1 MKNSKKKL
9 FRISTAA
16 ISLNLLL
23 EGQLKYFND
32 KYDVTAIANGDEDL
46 YEIASREQVKT
57 KAIKIERKIS
67 VFKDFAS
74 LWMLFWYFYRE
85 KPEIVH
91 SISPKAGLLSM
102 IAGKYAGV
110 PTRIHTFTGLIFPY
124 KKGPL
129 KWILLLMDRVLC
141 WHATHIIPEGNG
153 VKNDLLTYNV
163 TKKPLNVIA
172 KGNVNGIDYD
182 YFNRKNI
189 SEEAQEDLKKNLGI
203 KADDFVFIF
212 VGRLVGDKGINEL
225 VNAFSAI
232 SKTSDKVKLLLVG
245 PYELKLDPLKKET
258 LIEIELNSKIITT
271 GFVKDV
277 RPYFAVSNAL
287 VFPSYR
293 EGFPNVVMQAGA
305 MELPS
310 IVTDINGCNEIIEQ
324 GHNGVIIP
332 PKDAVSLQNAMLM
345 LLEDAEL
352 TTALKDNARNSILK
366 YDRETIWQELE
377 KEYLELHTGDK
388 NIRKKPSVLLE
399 ENVTLTT

>member
-85 KPEIVH
+85 KPEILH

-141 WHATHIIPEGNG
+141 WHATQIIPEGRG
-153 VKNDLLTYNV
+153 VKKDLIEHRV
-163 TKKPLNVIA
+163 TGKPLEVLA
-172 KGNVNGIDYD
+172 QGNVNGIDYQH
-182 YFNRKNI
+182 YSRKNVL
-189 SEEAQEDLKKNLGI
+189 EETLQVLKESCGI
-203 KADDFVFIF
+203 GPDDFVFVF
-212 VGRLVGDKGINEL
+212 VGRLVADKGINEL
-225 VNAFSAI
+225 VQAFEKLSRTE
-232 SKTSDKVKLLLVG
+232 KHVKLLLVG
-245 PYELKLDPLKKET
+245 SFEQKLDPLKKET
-258 LIEIELNSKIITT
+258 LHLIKTHSHIVAT

-277 RPYFAVSNAL
+277 RPYFAVSDAL

-293 EGFPNVVMQAGA
+293 EGFPNVVLQAGA

-310 IVTDINGCNEIIEQ
+310 IVTDINGCNEIIED
-324 GHNGVIIP
+324 GRNGLVIP
-332 PKDAVSLQNAMLM
+332 AKNEEALYQAKLKLLKNRTLLHSLK
-345 LLEDAEL
+345 EH
-352 TTALKDNARNSILK
+352 ARPGILK
-366 YDRETIWQELE
+366 FDRE
-377 KEYLELHTGDK
+377 
-388 NIRKKPSVLLE
+388 SVWLALE
-399 ENVTLTT
+399 EQYVNSAHRTRTPVAMWKQAHLFRFR